1 MVRIVIDCFGGDESP
16 RVNIEGSIDALAK
29 FKDLELVLVGDEKK
43 IRDELAAQNYSSDR
57 ISIVHAPD
65 VIGCDEVPTIAV
77 RTKKESSLMTGIR
90 LLRKDDTLSGL
101 VSIGS
106 TGAIVA
112 ATTLFIGRVPGVVR
126 PTLCPLLPTMKE
138 GRIVGICDSG
148 ATVDCTPTQLY
159 QYAIMG
165 SLYMEKVF
173 GVKSPKVAL
182 LNVGVEEEKGDE
194 LRREVYGMLKNE
206 PRVNFVGN
214 MEGRDL
220 LKGDVDLV
228 VCDGFSGNVMCKT
241 VEGTAIEMFRM
252 IKKDIMSSLKNKIG
266 AMFMKKMF
274 AKEKA
279 FLDYQNYGGS
289 VLIGATK
296 VVVKGHGSSK
306 RTSFAKCIEQAYMM
320 ETGNLNPELEK
331 ILSEKKEDKGDV

>member
-16 RVNIEGSIDALAK
+16 RVNIEGSIEALGR
-29 FKDLELVLVGDEKK
+29 FKDLELILVGDEQK
-43 IRDELAAQNYSSDR
+43 IKDELAAQKFSSER

-65 VIGCDEVPTIAV
+65 VIDCNEKPTEAV
-77 RTKKESSLMTGIR
+77 RKKKDSSLMTGIR
-90 LLRKDDTLSGL
+90 LLREDDTLNGL

-112 ATTLFIGRVPGVVR
+112 AATLRLGRVRGVVR

-138 GRIVGICDSG
+138 GKIVGICDSG
-148 ATVDCTPTQLY
+148 ATVDCTATQLH
-159 QYAIMG
+159 QFAIMG
-165 SLYMEKVF
+165 SLYLEKVF

-182 LNVGVEEEKGDE
+182 LNVGAEEEKGDE
-194 LRREVYGMLKNE
+194 LRKEVYQILKNE
-206 PRVNFVGN
+206 PLVNFVGN

-252 IKKDIMSSLKNKIG
+252 IKKDIMSSLKFKIG
-266 AMFMKKMF
+266 ALFLKKMF
-274 AKEKA
+274 AKERA

-289 VLIGATK
+289 VLLGASK

-306 RTSFAKCIEQAYMM
+306 GKSFAKCIEQAYMM

-331 ILSEKKEDKGDV
+331 IFSESKPE